1 MTFEQIK
8 LEIAKRLG
16 DDDITRTRAVV
27 GRAFEQAVTELAI
40 SDETAHQDI
49 PDIIVNERGDG
60 FGEGA
65 HLLDFLNLTAKIEFP
80 SNMVKFLDVYQNPL
94 YAFSWNS
101 TTLENLILKEI
112 SWEEAKRARQE
123 QAFKPAGNE
132 VFWYKTTTQVWF
144 LMSNDWAG
152 LNGYENVWVVL
163 SYIKNPDMT
172 DWTEDVNLV
181 NDLGYSRNFI
191 YKCITRAIQTL
202 SNNQNNPSGK

>member
-16 DDDITRTRAVV
+16 DDDITRTRAVA
-27 GRAFEQAVTELAI
+27 GRAFEQAVAELAL
-40 SDETAHQDI
+40 SDETTTQDI

-101 TTLENLILKEI
+101 TTLENLILKEKFI
-112 SWEEAKRARQE
+112 GLMPKDTRQ
-123 QAFKPAGNE
+123 
-132 VFWYKTTTQVWF
+132 T
-144 LMSNDWAG
+144 
-152 LNGYENVWVVL
+152 
-163 SYIKNPDMT
+163 
-172 DWTEDVNLV
+172 
-181 NDLGYSRNFI
+181 
-191 YKCITRAIQTL
+191 
-202 SNNQNNPSGK
+202 